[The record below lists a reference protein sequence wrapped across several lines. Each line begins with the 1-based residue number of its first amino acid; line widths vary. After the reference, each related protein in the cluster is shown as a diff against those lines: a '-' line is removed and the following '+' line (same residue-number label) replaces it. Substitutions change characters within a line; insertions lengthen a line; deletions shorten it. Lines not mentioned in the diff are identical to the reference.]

1 MKHKDKVFGEIY
13 KASSHY
19 KGDISGNE
27 SFFQKVTQSQLLDKL
42 KEKYKQ
48 VKETLKER
56 EKEIDELKA
65 TLKLT
70 KINELDKTN
79 KIYLVEIERL
89 VKIIRDMDPKVL
101 EQSAKFDLIATKNSL
116 QASIM
121 KEGGNTNFN
130 IDKKINTLV
139 EQNENLQNEMQEIHN
154 IIKMKTFSSGN
165 SIYKGQPFV
174 YSSFSIQIQSFPG
187 YYKKKTY
194 YDDYSID
201 ENLQKFLGESIE
213 DKE

>member
-13 KASSHY
+13 KATSHY

-56 EKEIDELKA
+56 EKEIDDLKA

-70 KINELDKTN
+70 KINELENTN
-79 KIYLVEIERL
+79 RLYLVEIERL
-89 VKIIRDMDPKVL
+89 VKIIRDMNPKVL
-101 EQSAKFDLIATKNSL
+101 EQSAKFDLIATKNSM

-121 KEGGNTNFN
+121 KEGGG
-130 IDKKINTLV
+130 
-139 EQNENLQNEMQEIHN
+139 
-154 IIKMKTFSSGN
+154 SS
-165 SIYKGQPFV
+165 
-174 YSSFSIQIQSFPG
+174 SSFSSKIK
-187 YYKKKTY
+187 Y
-194 YDDYSID
+194 
-201 ENLQKFLGESIE
+201 NLNQVITIIKVQ
-213 DKE
+213 